1 MCGIVG
7 MWMRQ
12 EGDSSLSDSLD
23 AIAHRGPD
31 GRGEYRDGPNGVEL
45 GHVRLAIIDPSPA
58 GAQPMASDDGRV
70 VLVFNG
76 EIYNFRELRTELEAR
91 GIAFHGHSD
100 TEVLLRLYLADGLA
114 MLPRLNGIFAF
125 AVYDSR
131 GGELLLA
138 RDALGVKPL
147 YFCESA
153 AGLAFASEIKALSVL
168 TTLGDT
174 LDLAAIQRYLSFL
187 WCPGEGTPFVDVRKL
202 PPGEFM
208 RISAGR
214 IVERRRWYTL
224 PQCRLRP
231 K

>member
-31 GRGEYRDGPNGVEL
+31 GRGEYRDGPNGVVL

-76 EIYNFRELRTELEAR
+76 ESYNFRELRTELEAR
-91 GIAFHGHSD
+91 GVAFRGHSD

-114 MLPRLNGIFAF
+114 KIRRLTGIFAF
-125 AVYDSR
+125 AVSASR
-131 GGELLLA
+131 CGEMV
-138 RDALGVKPL
+138 G
-147 YFCESA
+147 
-153 AGLAFASEIKALSVL
+153 
-168 TTLGDT
+168 
-174 LDLAAIQRYLSFL
+174 
-187 WCPGEGTPFVDVRKL
+187 
-202 PPGEFM
+202 
-208 RISAGR
+208 
-214 IVERRRWYTL
+214 
-224 PQCRLRP
+224 CR
-231 K
+231 